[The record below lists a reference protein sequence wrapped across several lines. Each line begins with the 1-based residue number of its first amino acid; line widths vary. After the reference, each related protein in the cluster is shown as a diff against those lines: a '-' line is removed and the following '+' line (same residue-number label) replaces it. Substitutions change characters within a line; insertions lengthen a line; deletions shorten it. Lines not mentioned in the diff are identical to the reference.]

1 MIQQAELSQVK
12 IAMAESHRLE
22 ILRMQQEHEEHI
34 GKMKVIICGSDNAE
48 IIVKIVQDNL
58 PIYYLAYLYQDE
70 LDQLKELLRTY
81 ETSVERKDQ
90 VISNLTRA
98 VQTGHDRLE
107 MSKRLMQWKLRMMD
121 ERRQVKYSYINQFS
135 YQSRNKIIII
145 SVFFT
150 DVYKPT
156 GKEISR
162 TFVISK
168 SLARMASDGRSKME
182 RKSRESLSEK
192 SGGSLHTF
200 DG

>member
-22 ILRMQQEHEEHI
+22 ILRMQQEHEEHT